1 MIPTLL
7 RYAVAPSLLYADFG
21 TSTTYSFEGVKI
33 KSLLALFSWAGTIT
47 LHWQILVLRKVSVL

>member
-7 RYAVAPSLLYADFG
+7 RYAAAPSLLYADFG

-33 KSLLALFSWAGTIT
+33 KSLLALFS
-47 LHWQILVLRKVSVL
+47 